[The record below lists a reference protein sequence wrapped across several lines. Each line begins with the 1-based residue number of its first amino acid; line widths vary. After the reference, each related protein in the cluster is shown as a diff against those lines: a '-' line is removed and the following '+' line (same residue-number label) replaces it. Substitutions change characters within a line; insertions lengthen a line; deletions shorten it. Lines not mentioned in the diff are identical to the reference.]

1 MLTMTTMTDKVFE
14 GYADKARTM
23 GRVHGLKDRAAYIQD
38 WGHGPEEAQSEDCLH
53 DLPSPLSGEWF
64 GDLTPGE
71 LLYQLGLTEVHPEDA
86 DALCDTFEDAHNAAL
101 FGDN

>member
-1 MLTMTTMTDKVFE
+1 MQTTTMTDTVFK
-14 GYADKARTM
+14 GYADKAEEL
-23 GRVHGLKDRAAYIQD
+23 GREHGLKDRAAYVKD
-38 WGHGPEEAQSEDCLH
+38 WGHGPEDAQAEDCLH

-64 GDLTPGE
+64 GDLTPNE
-71 LLYQLGLTEVHPEDA
+71 LLYQLGLREVAPEDA